1 MVSKLDIIQMTFKIC
16 VFGDVAVGKTSLVD
30 RYLTNKFH
38 ENIQATLGASIH
50 IKFIDVPN
58 GKITLQIWDFGG
70 HKNFMFLIPSYSR
83 GSSGAIFMFDLTNE
97 RSLQN
102 LHNWLLEFQK
112 ISRNIPFILVG
123 NKLDLEQERFFNK
136 DDALN
141 LMNSYNISS
150 YIECSA
156 KTGENISSIFN
167 TLLFEILD
175 KTGRS
180 YILK

>member
-1 MVSKLDIIQMTFKIC
+1 MAFKIC

-38 ENIQATLGASIH
+38 EDIQATLGASIH
-50 IKFIDVPN
+50 IKFIEVKN

-70 HKNFMFLIPSYSR
+70 HKNFMFLVPSYAR

-97 RSLQN
+97 RSLEN
-102 LHNWLLEFQK
+102 LNNWLVEFK
-112 ISRNIPFILVG
+112 KVSKSIPLILVG

-136 DDALN
+136 KDALN
-141 LMNSYNISS
+141 LMKSYNFCN

-156 KTGENISSIFN
+156 KTGENIESIFEL
-167 TLLFEILD
+167 LLFEILD

-180 YILK
+180 NILLN